1 MPILTG
7 YIHTA
12 MAQARYRKLPAGEF
26 YAEIPRCKG
35 VWASAATRAGCQK
48 ELQEVLED
56 WLVLKLRDGD
66 AIPAVGKMQL
76 KLAV

>member
-7 YIHTA
+7 YICGA
-12 MAQARYRKLPAGEF
+12 MAQARYRKLPTGE
-26 YAEIPRCKG
+26 YYGEIASCKG
-35 VWASAATRAGCQK
+35 VWASAATRAACQS

-66 AIPAVGKMQL
+66 SIPPVGKTQL